1 MRRRELT
8 ALALGGIAILA
19 VKQPRRRKRFFRNVI
34 QSPQLAM
41 QKKKNGLKL
50 SLTNRYFKKTNV
62 HLFLSK
68 IKLYIQAIN
77 SVISSP
83 FIM

>member
-1 MRRRELT
+1 MRSHELT

-41 QKKKNGLKL
+41 QIKNGLKL

>member
-1 MRRRELT
+1 MRRHELT

-41 QKKKNGLKL
+41 QIKNGLKL
-50 SLTNRYFKKTNV
+50 SLTNRYFTKTNV

>member
-1 MRRRELT
+1 MRRHELT

-34 QSPQLAM
+34 QSLQLAM
-41 QKKKNGLKL
+41 QIKNGLKL

>member
-1 MRRRELT
+1 MRRHELT

-41 QKKKNGLKL
+41 QIKNGLKL

>member
-41 QKKKNGLKL
+41 QIKNGLKL